1 MTRARRSPMSVA
13 GPGSGV
19 AVVRRR
25 RRALLEHALMIAGAS
40 KPVSVATY
48 VKTLTAL
55 GLAIPA
61 SGGGYPIAR
70 RPAESRPTASRPT
83 AVR

>member
-1 MTRARRSPMSVA
+1 MSVA
-13 GPGSGV
+13 GPGSDV

-25 RRALLEHALMIAGAS
+25 SRGESALLEYALMRAGAS

-61 SGGGYPIAR
+61 VGGGYPIAR
-70 RPAESRPTASRPT
+70 RPTASR
-83 AVR
+83 